1 MAASDS
7 TPNNTT
13 IHQGLDALSLLMEYP
28 ALVHHEEQM
37 IKSPYHVS
45 GWSLY
50 MDLLDEMLTD
60 VSEYAV
66 VKNQEKVVVLGDR
79 AVRVGDHPQIHKD
92 LCHIRI
98 FVGQRAVQ
106 LLPGSYKLWRSHLL
120 FQMKPHNNAS
130 SIPHA
135 HVLASFEDCFKRLHK
150 MPRLWMDYLEYVQ
163 RPEHFVDVT
172 YWRRLVNRALMSLPV
187 TQHTKLWAVVIPV
200 FDRYSDTLPSETIVR
215 MLRRYCMLEP
225 TFRVDMAQR
234 CVSMDRPAEAA
245 LLYLELL
252 NDSTTLSTQK
262 FDLWMAFSDLVCHH
276 PMACRHVGIN
286 FEALVRG
293 ALFPQKGIEEIND
306 IHDDDDDEN
315 PTSLSTSASSS
326 SSATKLNL
334 GEMEGTLWAKLASYF
349 VRLGEFEM
357 ARSIYEEAMEAVSR
371 VRDFAILFDAYSQL
385 EEGILELAMAN
396 ATNANSG
403 DDDDEAHRNDKDDNN
418 EADENEAPTTQR
430 NDDMDILLGND
441 ADKTTSATADMEWA
455 LSRAE
460 HLAARRPLLLNRVLL
475 KQNPHNVGEWMT
487 RSQLYVKQGQINM
500 AVTTL
505 QESLTRVHANKAV
518 NGSPSQLV
526 LELVRIYEEEL
537 QSVDKARELLKRIC
551 EDWGYRFRHVED
563 MAACHAAWIELE
575 LRHEQWEEALS
586 LARQA
591 VSPPAIVDSANA
603 KIAKAL
609 PKSLRLWDL
618 LLDLEESLGTV
629 STTKDAYNRA
639 MELKVATPMHVLNY
653 CSFLKDK
660 KYFEESFG
668 AYERGLDLFQFPG
681 AKVLWL
687 SYLQNFIERYQG
699 TKVERVRDLFDRCL
713 ESCPADDLSE
723 FYLLNGEFEEQHGLT
738 RRALGVYKAM
748 CQKVPDTEKFTAY
761 QLYIAKTTKYLG
773 LTATRDVYQEAIA
786 TLQDDQ
792 ATAKLCLDFAQME
805 SSLQE
810 VDRARGVLTYGAQMA
825 DPRRNPEYWTA
836 WHEFEVSHGNEE
848 TFREMLRIKR
858 SVQASFSTV
867 NYNATDVG
875 SSLENLDPEQA
886 LELIA
891 NQEGVDF
898 EDDPSLRKHAP
909 IQGFVQQKRPASSMA
924 GLGDIEER
932 VAKLRKAAQDD
943 DEEID
948 IDDLDDDDDQDK
960 GGSTEMAIKNVSTKQ
975 VPDAV
980 FGGLAVAANKEP

>member
-1 MAASDS
+1 M
-7 TPNNTT
+7 
-13 IHQGLDALSLLMEYP
+13 
-28 ALVHHEEQM
+28 
-37 IKSPYHVS
+37 
-45 GWSLY
+45 
-50 MDLLDEMLTD
+50 
-60 VSEYAV
+60 
-66 VKNQEKVVVLGDR
+66 
-79 AVRVGDHPQIHKD
+79 
-92 LCHIRI
+92 
-98 FVGQRAVQ
+98 
-106 LLPGSYKLWRSHLL
+106 
-120 FQMKPHNNAS
+120 
-130 SIPHA
+130 
-135 HVLASFEDCFKRLHK
+135 
-150 MPRLWMDYLEYVQ
+150 
-163 RPEHFVDVT
+163 
-172 YWRRLVNRALMSLPV
+172 
-187 TQHTKLWAVVIPV
+187 
-200 FDRYSDTLPSETIVR
+200 
-215 MLRRYCMLEP
+215 
-225 TFRVDMAQR
+225 
-234 CVSMDRPAEAA
+234 
-245 LLYLELL
+245 
-252 NDSTTLSTQK
+252 
-262 FDLWMAFSDLVCHH
+262 
-276 PMACRHVGIN
+276 
-286 FEALVRG
+286 
-293 ALFPQKGIEEIND
+293 
-306 IHDDDDDEN
+306 
-315 PTSLSTSASSS
+315 
-326 SSATKLNL
+326 NL
-334 GEMEGTLWAKLASYF
+334 GEMEGTLWAKLAIYF

-371 VRDFAILFDAYSQL
+371 VRDFSILYDAYSQL
-385 EEGILELAMAN
+385 EEGVLEVAMAN
-396 ATNANSG
+396 AGESHNE
-403 DDDDEAHRNDKDDNN
+403 DDG
-418 EADENEAPTTQR
+418 DENEAPTAGLR

-441 ADKTTSATADMEWA
+441 ANKTTSAAADMEWA

-475 KQNPHNVGEWMT
+475 KQNPHNVGEWLT
-487 RSQLYVKQGQINM
+487 RAQLYAKQGQVNM
-500 AVTTL
+500 AVATL
-505 QESLTRVHANKAV
+505 QESLTRVHSNKAV

-563 MAACHAAWIELE
+563 MATCHAAWIEME

-591 VSPPAIVDSANA
+591 VSPPAGVESANA

-618 LLDLEESLGTV
+618 RLDLEESLGTV
-629 STTKDAYNRA
+629 ATTKDAYNRA

-668 AYERGLDLFQFPG
+668 AYERGLELFQFPG
-681 AKVLWL
+681 AKVLWM

-699 TKVERVRDLFDRCL
+699 TKVERVRDLFERCL
-713 ESCPADDLSE
+713 ETCPADDLSE
-723 FYLLNGEFEEQHGLT
+723 FYLMNGEFEEQHGLT

-748 CQKVPDTEKFTAY
+748 CQRVPDAEKFTAY

-810 VDRARGVLTYGAQMA
+810 VDRARGILTYGAQMA

-867 NYNATDVG
+867 NYNAIDVG
-875 SSLENLDPEQA
+875 SSLDNLDPEQA

-891 NQEGVDF
+891 TQEGVDL
-898 EDDPSLRKHAP
+898 EDDPSLRKHVP

-948 IDDLDDDDDQDK
+948 IDDLDDDDDNDK
-960 GGSTEMAIKNVSTKQ
+960 GSTERTIQNISTKE
-975 VPDAV
+975 VPDTV
-980 FGGLAVAANKEP
+980 FGGLAGPAKKVS

>member
-1 MAASDS
+1 MDASDS
-7 TPNNTT
+7 ISNSNRSS
-13 IHQGLDALSLLMEYP
+13 HHGLSTLSLLIEYP
-28 ALVHHEEQM
+28 ALVNQEEQM
-37 IKSPYHVS
+37 IKTPYNVS

-50 MDLLDEMLTD
+50 MDVLDDLLTEVAGFIAL
-60 VSEYAV
+60 
-66 VKNQEKVVVLGDR
+66 KNQEKIVALGDR
-79 AVRVGDHPQIHKD
+79 AVRIGDHNQIHKD
-92 LCHIRI
+92 LCRIRI

-106 LLPGSYKLWRSHLL
+106 LLPGSYKIWRNHLL
-120 FQMKPHNNAS
+120 FQIK
-130 SIPHA
+130 
-135 HVLASFEDCFKRLHK
+135 HVTKFSLVQASFEDCFKRLHK
-150 MPRLWMDYLEYVQ
+150 MPRLWIDYLEYVQ
-163 RPEHFVDVT
+163 RPENFVDVS
-172 YWRRLVNRALMSLPV
+172 YWRRLVNRAFMSLPV
-187 TQHTKLWAVVIPV
+187 TQHTKVWAVIVPV
-200 FDRYSDTLPSETIVR
+200 LDHHSEQPPPPLRLPSETVVR

-225 TFRVDMAQR
+225 TYRVDFAKR
-234 CVSMDRPAEAA
+234 CIVMDRPAEAA

-252 NDSTTLSTQK
+252 NDVTTLSTQK
-262 FDLWMAFSDLVCHH
+262 FDLWMAFSDLVCLH
-276 PMACRHVGIN
+276 PLECRQVGIN
-286 FEALVRG
+286 FEALIRG
-293 ALFPQKGIEEIND
+293 ALYPQKGIEEV
-306 IHDDDDDEN
+306 DEVEQDEAG
-315 PTSLSTSASSS
+315 PSSSSS
-326 SSATKLNL
+326 SSASKLNL
-334 GEMEGTLWAKLASYF
+334 GEMEGTLWAKLANYF

-357 ARSIYEEAMEAVSR
+357 ARSVYEEAMEAVSR
-371 VRDFAILFDAYSQL
+371 VRDFSILFDAYSQL
-385 EEGILELAMAN
+385 EEGVLEVAMAK
-396 ATNANSG
+396 AG
-403 DDDDEAHRNDKDDNN
+403 DQHN
-418 EADENEAPTTQR
+418 EEEVDENEAPAGSR

-441 ADKTTSATADMEWA
+441 ADKTSSASADMEWA

-475 KQNPHNVGEWMT
+475 KQNPHNVGEWLT
-487 RSQLYVKQGQINM
+487 RAQLYLKQGQVNM
-500 AVTTL
+500 AVATL
-505 QESLTRVHANKAV
+505 QESLERVHSNKAV

-537 QSVDKARELLKRIC
+537 QAVDKARELLKRIC
-551 EDWGYRFRHVED
+551 EDWVYRFRHVED
-563 MAACHAAWIELE
+563 LATCHATWIELE

-586 LARQA
+586 LTRQA
-591 VSPPAIVDSANA
+591 VSPPSVVDSANA

-681 AKVLWL
+681 AKVLWM

-713 ESCPADDLSE
+713 ESCPSDDLSE

-748 CQKVPDTEKFTAY
+748 CQKVPDAEKFTAY

-773 LTATRDVYQEAIA
+773 LIATRDVYQEAIA

-792 ATAKLCLDFAQME
+792 ATAKLCLDFAKME

-810 VDRARGVLTYGAQMA
+810 VDRARGILTYGAQMA

-836 WHEFEVSHGNEE
+836 WHDFEVSHGNEE

-867 NYNATDVG
+867 NYNAIDVG
-875 SSLENLDPEQA
+875 SSLDNLDPEQA

-891 NQEGVDF
+891 NQEGVDL

-909 IQGFVQQKRPASSMA
+909 IQGFVQQKRPVSD
-924 GLGDIEER
+924 LGDIEER
-932 VAKLRKAAQDD
+932 VAKLRKAAHD

-948 IDDLDDDDDQDK
+948 IDDSDDDNDDGNGK
-960 GGSTEMAIKNVSTKQ
+960 GSTDTTIKNISTKQ

-980 FGGLAVAANKEP
+980 FGGLAVAAKKVT